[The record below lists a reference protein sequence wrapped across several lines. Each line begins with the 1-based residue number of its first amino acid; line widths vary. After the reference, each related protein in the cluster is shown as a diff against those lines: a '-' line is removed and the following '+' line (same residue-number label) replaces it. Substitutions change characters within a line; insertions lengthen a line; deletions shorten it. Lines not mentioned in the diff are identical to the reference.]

1 MCVYRVFVGRV
12 YESLQKCTY
21 EWRPELGSV
30 SSLGKR
36 AVCRNLRERAGQVVE
51 LVSN

>member
-1 MCVYRVFVGRV
+1 MGRV

>member
-1 MCVYRVFVGRV
+1 MRVVSIFEYMVFVGRI
-12 YESLQKCTY
+12 YES
-21 EWRPELGSV
+21 LGSV

-36 AVCRNLRERAGQVVE
+36 AVCRDLRERAGQVVE